1 MNDRVVSPA
10 PGAPRPRGTFPPR
23 RAPPHSG
30 GSGRAPSSLFA
41 SLSPSFSPPVVEG
54 PRGGVDGTRNTFL
67 NGIANCVTNLKPAA
81 TPGPCFVSGSYV
93 TNKLTAAPLRLRNH
107 SRGSFPTARGLAEA
121 SQNVSEEVPLHRHR
135 LQLAPQPGVFRPLL
149 ARQRALRVLSL
160 VDLRSLHPGPH
171 ARLCQ
176 PKLSRHGADAL
187 AAGPNQL
194 HHLGLVLF
202 RERPSRSRHGL
213 HPPSHRRCPRDRGR
227 LSSRAR
233 GGTPGQR
240 RKATGHGSEPSNSPA
255 RATTDASTRPRPR
268 SAYWRSM
275 SIARSSRARAGGA
288 YVNAPGARS
297 RMRARIASPTPVTAA
312 PSPDIRAFVNRG
324 GKLIQYHGWNDSV
337 VPPDGSVAYF
347 FALTQ
352 FELLRHM
359 PKAVA
364 DRYIEKLT
372 PQLVAAMGEA
382 FGKRV
387 RQYHRL
393 FM

>member
-1 MNDRVVSPA
+1 MNEPAVYPA
-10 PGAPRPRGTFPPR
+10 PRAPRPRGTLPPR
-23 RAPPHSG
+23 RDPPHSG

-135 LQLAPQPGVFRPLL
+135 LQVAPQPRVLRPLL

-171 ARLCQ
+171 ARLRQ

-227 LSSRAR
+227 LTTA
-233 GGTPGQR
+233 TPGGCGPC
-240 RKATGHGSEPSNSPA
+240 T
-255 RATTDASTRPRPR
+255 
-268 SAYWRSM
+268 
-275 SIARSSRARAGGA
+275 
-288 YVNAPGARS
+288 
-297 RMRARIASPTPVTAA
+297 
-312 PSPDIRAFVNRG
+312 
-324 GKLIQYHGWNDSV
+324 
-337 VPPDGSVAYF
+337 GSVFPSTTPRRNRECRWPTGSCGAPF
-347 FALTQ
+347 STLSRCW
-352 FELLRHM
+352 LRG
-359 PKAVA
+359 
-364 DRYIEKLT
+364 R
-372 PQLVAAMGEA
+372 
-382 FGKRV
+382 GKRSILIV
-387 RQYHRL
+387 GDGQEAEETAGH
-393 FM
+393 

>member
-1 MNDRVVSPA
+1 MNEPAVYPA
-10 PGAPRPRGTFPPR
+10 PRAPRPRGTLPPR
-23 RAPPHSG
+23 RDPPHSG

-135 LQLAPQPGVFRPLL
+135 LQLAPQPRVLRPLL

-187 AAGPNQL
+187 AAGPYQL

-213 HPPSHRRCPRDRGR
+213 HPPSHRRCPRNRGR
-227 LSSRAR
+227 RTEQLCHEALEDGRGHFRQGDRFRRVMTLKLLPERATDYFASEPLLSLALER
-233 GGTPGQR
+233 GGVREPVPYTLAVAIHVSRQGSARWALNVKHRLVDALR
-240 RKATGHGSEPSNSPA
+240 RALPIVGGSATVEQEAADEVHKASIEELFRELHEMYSKIVSLSVSLLLEASSLEVLDAQTEAA
-255 RATTDASTRPRPR
+255 RAAF
-268 SAYWRSM
+268 
-275 SIARSSRARAGGA
+275 
-288 YVNAPGARS
+288 NAVGNS
-297 RMRARIASPTPVTAA
+297 
-312 PSPDIRAFVNRG
+312 
-324 GKLIQYHGWNDSV
+324 
-337 VPPDGSVAYF
+337 
-347 FALTQ
+347 
-352 FELLRHM
+352 EL
-359 PKAVA
+359 
-364 DRYIEKLT
+364 
-372 PQLVAAMGEA
+372 
-382 FGKRV
+382 
-387 RQYHRL
+387 
-393 FM
+393 